1 MKKGNLI
8 DQLRSTG
15 GFWKEQRRRH
25 LEVTLRHSWILKK
38 ELEEMN
44 ETESDKFDELKPSET
59 EEMITQS

>member
-25 LEVTLRHSWILKK
+25 IELTLRHSSILKQ
-38 ELEEMN
+38 ELEKMD
-44 ETESDKFDELKPSET
+44 ETESDNLEDFQQNET
-59 EEMITQS
+59 ETTITQN